1 MKEISVIVPAF
12 NEEES
17 IGAVLDGLKTLL
29 QAGGFQYELTVVDDA
44 STDRTKEIACS
55 TGARVI
61 GHTARRGYGA
71 SLKSGIKAAH
81 HDLIAMIDADGT
93 YPVESLVAI
102 ASEMEDSAMVV
113 GARTGEKVSIS
124 FLRGFAKWFLTR
136 LANYLSGTKIP
147 DLNSGLR
154 VFRKGEAMRYFGI
167 LPDGFS
173 FTTTL
178 TLAMA
183 VKGSLIKY
191 IPINYYKR
199 RGRSKIRP
207 MQDAFNFTTLIIRT
221 ILYFNPLKVFIPLS
235 LFFVMLAFGVL
246 AFGYFVLGLIL
257 DSTFAILMLAS
268 LQVFVVGMLA
278 DLIDKRLLMGD

>member
-1 MKEISVIVPAF
+1 MKEISVVIPAF
-12 NEEES
+12 NEQES
-17 IGAVLDGLKTLL
+17 IGEVLDGLRASLL
-29 QAGGFQYELTVVDDA
+29 AKGFQYEILVVDDGSA
-44 STDRTKEIACS
+44 DKTKEIARAK
-55 TGARVI
+55 GINVI
-61 GHTARRGYGA
+61 EHTSRRGYGA
-71 SLKSGIKAAH
+71 ALKSGIKQAH
-81 HDLIAMIDADGT
+81 YEWVAMIDADGT
-93 YPVESLVAI
+93 YPVETLADL
-102 ASEMEDSAMVV
+102 ASQADDAAMVV
-113 GARTGEKVSIS
+113 GARTGSQVSIS
-124 FLRGFAKWFLTR
+124 FFRGIAKWFLIQ
-136 LANYLSGTKIP
+136 LANYLSGKRIP

-154 VFRKGEAMRYFGI
+154 VFRKKEALRYFGI

-183 VKGSLIKY
+183 VKGSSIKY
-191 IPINYYKR
+191 LPINYYKR

-207 MQDAFNFTTLIIRT
+207 IQDAFNFTTLIIRT

-235 LFFVMLAFGVL
+235 LFFFVLAFSVL
-246 AFGYFVLGLIL
+246 AFGHFFLGLIL